1 MRMFVEHNKFLNKDK
16 KEKAKNLNLAIINVV
31 TFASILEKETVK
43 NDEKAAIAGVYLNR
57 LNNGWR
63 LQADPTLVFAI
74 GNFNIKRVLNI
85 YKNIDSPYNTYK
97 YSGLPP
103 GPICIPSIASIDA
116 VLNRED
122 HNYLYFCAKDDLSGY
137 HNFSRTNEQHSIN
150 AQKYR
155 KALDKLNIKK

>member
-1 MRMFVEHNKFLNKDK
+1 MFV
-16 KEKAKNLNLAIINVV
+16 
-31 TFASILEKETVK
+31 
-43 NDEKAAIAGVYLNR
+43 
-57 LNNGWR
+57 NG
-63 LQADPTLVFAI
+63 LYV
-74 GNFNIKRVLNI
+74 
-85 YKNIDSPYNTYK
+85 YK